1 MEHVFRFPFW
11 PMGPLFNVHTMMGV
25 LAVAGIVFSIV
36 MLIDCLKR
44 KPSEFINPI
53 TKNGEYDKLIW
64 ALGIVLT
71 FSYGF
76 AGAIVYFFVVMR
88 ARPKE

>member
-1 MEHVFRFPFW
+1 MEHVFRFPLW
-11 PMGPLFNVHTMMGV
+11 PMGPFFSAQTMTGF
-25 LAVAGIVFSIV
+25 LAVAGLVFSII

-44 KPSEFINPI
+44 NPGDFSSPL

-71 FSYGF
+71 FSFYFVGS
-76 AGAIVYFFVVMR
+76 IVYFFVVFR
-88 ARPKE
+88 SRPKE